1 MNTER
6 IELDRIDA
14 KALAC
19 LSEQGRM
26 TWSELATQLGI
37 SPPAAADRVRK
48 LEEAGVIKGYTALL
62 SPTSLGY
69 DLTAF
74 IAVSLDRPGQR
85 AVFLEHIAN
94 LAAVQECHHMAGED
108 DYLLKVRCRNTR
120 DLEHLITEVIKEIP
134 GVVKTRTSIV
144 LSTLKETSVL
154 PLPSG
159 AA

>member
-1 MNTER
+1 MN
-6 IELDRIDA
+6 LDKTDF
-14 KALAC
+14 KVLAC
-19 LSEQGRM
+19 LSRQGRI

-37 SPPAAADRVRK
+37 SPPAAAERVRK
-48 LEEAGVIKGYTALL
+48 LEEAGVIEGYMALL
-62 SPTSLGY
+62 SPVRLGY

-94 LAAVQECHHMAGED
+94 LAVVQECHHMAGED

-120 DLEHLITEVIKEIP
+120 DLEHLISEVIKEIP

-154 PLPSG
+154 PIPSDP
-159 AA
+159 A